1 MEKNLARLL
10 REVDYKSCGS
20 DVEGEMEENPVN
32 PFMKRVFEKKMRRS
46 SVASENVNP
55 NFSTINSDHTEES
68 EYAKVQMIV

>member
-20 DVEGEMEENPVN
+20 DVEGDTEEDPVN

-46 SVASENVNP
+46 SVASENMNP
-55 NFSTINSDHTEES
+55 NFSTANSDYLE
-68 EYAKVQMIV
+68 